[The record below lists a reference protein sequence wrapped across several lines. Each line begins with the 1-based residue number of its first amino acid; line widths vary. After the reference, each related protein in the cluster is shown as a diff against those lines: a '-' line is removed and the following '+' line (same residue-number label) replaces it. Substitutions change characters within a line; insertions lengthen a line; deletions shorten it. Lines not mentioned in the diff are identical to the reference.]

1 MWGIK
6 KSSVL
11 SKKNKYIVKMWIN
24 RIKMIFEELKKSR
37 VLSKKNKY
45 IVKVLKI
52 NYVYDINNIINI
64 VNRWNNN
71 VNNLITNSI
80 FNE

>member
-1 MWGIK
+1 
-6 KSSVL
+6 
-11 SKKNKYIVKMWIN
+11 
-24 RIKMIFEELKKSR
+24 MIFEELKKSR

-64 VNRWNNN
+64 VNR
-71 VNNLITNSI
+71 
-80 FNE
+80 